1 MPDKVFCDPIYRHI
15 VFDKER
21 DRLLLD
27 LVACSEVQRLR
38 RIRQLGVS
46 SYTYHG
52 AEHSRFGH
60 ALGTCH
66 LMSQALDALARNQPE
81 LDLTGNV
88 RLAAR
93 CAALLHDLGHGPF
106 SHLTERMCGFKHST
120 ITRELILG
128 DTPVNKV
135 LSSEDPDF
143 PGFVASLLRRGD
155 TEYHFIT
162 DLLDSDLDVDR
173 MDFLMRDAHY
183 CGVSFG
189 VYDYLRILHTLRV
202 RPFPRFENQQHL
214 IWLTKG
220 EHSVEEFLYA
230 RFFMYWTVY
239 YHKTTRGFESL
250 LQAVLSRAQ
259 ELDPQGQQAT
269 VPGIGSLLRRQV
281 EAQDISVLDD
291 NLLLAQIGIWRES
304 DDSILADLSRRF
316 LDRQGFKP
324 YGPISYTPESVEI
337 IEEVKN
343 LLQVQGD
350 NYDPR
355 YYLLANR
362 RETTAYDYYRPEEE
376 LEEKTPQT
384 SITLEDEQGRRHE
397 IAHRLPGVAAL
408 AKEADQNIYYYIPRE
423 KVSGLHPVM
432 SRLLS

>member
-1 MPDKVFCDPIYRHI
+1 MADKVFCDPVYRHI
-15 VFDKER
+15 VFDKES
-21 DRLLLD
+21 DRLLLE
-27 LVACSEVQRLR
+27 LIACPEVQRLR

-60 ALGTCH
+60 ALGACH
-66 LMSQALDALARNQPE
+66 LMTQALDALARNQDE
-81 LDLTGNV
+81 LEITPRV

-106 SHLTERMCGFKHST
+106 SHLAERVCGFKHSN
-120 ITRELILG
+120 ITQDLILG
-128 DTPVNKV
+128 ATQVNKV
-135 LSSEDPDF
+135 LLSEDANF
-143 PGFVASLLRRGD
+143 PILVASLLQRDD
-155 TEYHFIT
+155 TEHHFIT

-189 VYDYLRILHTLRV
+189 VYDYLRILHTVRV

-214 IWLTKG
+214 VWLTKG

-250 LQAVLSRAQ
+250 FQAILSRAQ

-269 VPGIGSLLRRQV
+269 VPAVGSLLRRQV
-281 EAQDISVLDD
+281 TADDVSALDD
-291 NLLLAQIGIWRES
+291 NLLLAQIRIWCDNNDRT
-304 DDSILADLSRRF
+304 LADLSRRF
-316 LDRQGFKP
+316 LDRRGFKP
-324 YGPISYTPESVEI
+324 YGPVTLTPQSLDI
-337 IEEVKN
+337 IEEAGR
-343 LLQVQGD
+343 LLRDQ
-350 NYDPR
+350 NYDPC
-355 YYLLANR
+355 YYLLDNER
-362 RETTAYDYYRPEEE
+362 QTTAYDYYRPEEE
-376 LEEKTPQT
+376 LKEKTPQT

-397 IAHRLPGVAAL
+397 IAHRLPGVKAL
-408 AKEADQNIYYYIPRE
+408 GEEVDRNLYYYIPRE
-423 KVSGLHPVM
+423 QVPRLDTIM
-432 SRLLS
+432 STLFS